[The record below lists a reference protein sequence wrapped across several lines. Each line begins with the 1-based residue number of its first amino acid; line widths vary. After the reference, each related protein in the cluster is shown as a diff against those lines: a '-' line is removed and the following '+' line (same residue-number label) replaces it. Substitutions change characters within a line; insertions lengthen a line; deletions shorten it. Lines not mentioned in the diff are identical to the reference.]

1 MHTHTHTHT
10 HTQHGWQVILVPNP
24 AIKAFPS
31 APYSSDDFLAYAELG
46 VEAGVALF
54 EMYGVASPLSM
65 AADGNGLAGTL
76 GTITAT
82 ERYIHT
88 HDMDITRCRHSA
100 RKP

>member
-1 MHTHTHTHT
+1 MHTHTHTHTHTHAHIYTHT

-54 EMYGVASPLSM
+54 EIYGVASPLSM
-65 AADGNGLAGTL
+65 AADGNGLA
-76 GTITAT
+76 IS
-82 ERYIHT
+82 
-88 HDMDITRCRHSA
+88 RHHHRD
-100 RKP
+100 RKIYPRT